1 MVLFQVGSI
10 AITTNSLPS
19 LLAVPIFVATGFWL
33 SIKNKVFGVLDVA
46 LLSGVCALQL
56 MTMLLLVNQNTS
68 QLSIFMLCWPT
79 LVFLLGY
86 GAWRLSGKR
95 PLQEWPWYRF
105 GLLTTLQILMVDLLG
120 ALLIQPAPGKIWQ
133 LGGAGVLDALVLG
146 PPVLTLAFYGLLDCR
161 SLLVFCSRGCREAGR
176 CLYGATEEDHSCS
189 SKELPMSATKRVI
202 LAISLGLVVFVGHAG
217 FCQKETKAKNIVS
230 VPLAITLNDFI
241 VTTAEKY
248 QIKPPALV
256 SSGED
261 TIAFTRKTIDGS
273 HVEIILGS
281 QFAEKE
287 GLSENE
293 TNARAVIAHEFGHA
307 LLYAK
312 DLGFPALL
320 IIGFYIVTLATLLVA
335 APTKKGMLLASALLF
350 LILAAMSLISGKN
363 THAAIKTMCVG
374 TAIIGFMIAW
384 RWNTFPAC
392 RSACGIHYPGR
403 YSILLSGLVASAIFF
418 LGLPLIGSFNTE
430 RELFADKI
438 AACEVGQAPIVQVL
452 ELLHPVNRS
461 SVEEWLLDPF
471 HPASSLRLK
480 SLLSLSE
487 ADLKVFCLKAR
498 NP

>member
-1 MVLFQVGSI
+1 MVFFQAGSV
-10 AITTNSLPS
+10 AITANSLPA
-19 LLAVPIFVATGFWL
+19 LIAVPVFVLIGLWL
-33 SIKNKVFGVLDVA
+33 SVKNRLFGMLDVA
-46 LLSGVCALQL
+46 LLCGVSSLQL
-56 MTMLLLVNQNTS
+56 IMLPLVTGTDTN
-68 QLSIFMLCWPT
+68 QLSIFILSWPIIA
-79 LVFLLGY
+79 FMSGY
-86 GAWRLSGKR
+86 GAWRLSGRR
-95 PLQEWPWYRF
+95 PLQNWPWYRF
-105 GLLTTLQILMVDLLG
+105 GLLITLLMLAVDIF
-120 ALLIQPAPGKIWQ
+120 AAFLIPPASGKIWQ
-133 LGGAGVLDALVLG
+133 LGGAGMLDALVLG

-161 SLLVFCSRGCREAGR
+161 SPLVFCSRGCRKAGR
-176 CLYGATEEDHSCS
+176 CLYGATEDDHSCS

-217 FCQKETKAKNIVS
+217 FCQKETKAKNIIA

-248 QIKPPALV
+248 QIEPPALV

-261 TIAFTRKTIDGS
+261 TIAFTRKTNDGS

-293 TNARAVIAHEFGHA
+293 ANARAVIAHEFGHA
-307 LLYAK
+307 LLYAR

-320 IIGFYIVTLATLLVA
+320 IIGFYIVTLAALLVA
-335 APTKKGMLLASALLF
+335 APTKKGMLLVSALLF
-350 LILAAMSLISGKN
+350 LVLAAMSLISGKN
-363 THAAIKTMCVG
+363 THAAIKTVCVG

-392 RSACGIHYPGR
+392 RAACGIHCPGR

-452 ELLHPVNRS
+452 ELLHPGNRS
-461 SVEEWLLDPF
+461 PVEEWLLDPF
-471 HPASSLRLK
+471 HPATSLRLK

-487 ADLKVFCLKAR
+487 ADLNAFCLIAR